1 MDKEKSGFSMAKAGI
16 SLFCIII
23 ILIIILLTARSC
35 SVRKKEEVDSSP
47 SPEIAIETETV
58 GGSEVPE
65 KEKEPSNKKDE
76 KIVPEV
82 DIENKNKEKDKDV
95 EKEDTSNSDTGFVKI
110 DEVDL
115 GESLEADMLV
125 SGKAIYK
132 VGESSIA
139 YSIDLVV
146 PLEEGYSVVKYF
158 CPKKTYDGL
167 KSGGSVKATYQIDKN
182 GLISITSLSK

>member
-16 SLFCIII
+16 SLFSIII
-23 ILIIILLTARSC
+23 ILIIILLTVRSC
-35 SVRKKEEVDSSP
+35 SVRKKEEVSNPPSS
-47 SPEIAIETETV
+47 EIVSNSEL
-58 GGSEVPE
+58 GNSEVEE
-65 KEKEPSNKKDE
+65 KVKEPSNKKDE
-76 KIVPEV
+76 KIESEV
-82 DIENKNKEKDKDV
+82 GIENKEKDKDI
-95 EKEDTSNSDTGFVKI
+95 EKEGTSNSDTGFVKI
-110 DEVDL
+110 EGVDL

-125 SGKAIYK
+125 SGKSIYK

-158 CPKKTYDGL
+158 CPKKTYDAL
-167 KSGGSVKATYQIDKN
+167 KSGGSVKATYQVDKN